1 MAWKARQIAILCQ
14 EDAPGKEL
22 QPDNAKASV
31 GRGVTYSIRSP
42 LTSHHL
48 RLHLMR
54 KEPVPVTGRTQP
66 TYWIIVGSPDNFA
79 RTAEYGFTVQ
89 GLKSRH
95 RKKAERMK
103 PGDKIVYYLTGR
115 KAFGGIVTIESPYFE
130 SHERIWESGDPR
142 KEAEDYPFR
151 VNISPAI
158 ALPAADAIPA
168 EPIARRMDYVAKWPA
183 ANWTLA
189 FQGNVH
195 EIGENDYRLIRDA
208 IASAVPLGVG
218 VAGG

>member
-1 MAWKARQIAILCQ
+1 MSDGGTPA
-14 EDAPGKEL
+14 
-22 QPDNAKASV
+22 
-31 GRGVTYSIRSP
+31 
-42 LTSHHL
+42 
-48 RLHLMR
+48 
-54 KEPVPVTGRTQP
+54 
-66 TYWIIVGSPDNFA
+66 YWIIVGSPDNFM
-79 RTAEYGFTVQ
+79 RTEEHGFTVQ

-142 KEAEDYPFR
+142 RSAEDYPFR
-151 VNISPAI
+151 VNISPDVV
-158 ALPAADAIPA
+158 LSVLDAVPA
-168 EPIARRMDYVAKWPA
+168 EPIARQMAYVAKWPA

-195 EIGENDYRLIRDA
+195 EINEDDFRLIRDA
-208 IASAVPLGVG
+208 IMSAIPVGAG
-218 VAGG
+218 VAGE